1 MLYRI
6 VLASAKHQHE
16 SDIHIHTSRL
26 LLNPYPNSL
35 LNLFN
40 SSNLSV
46 CSSGHRLYLCIIT
59 SLEANS
65 HFFLPNPDLSLLR
78 GPGR

>member
-16 SDIHIHTSRL
+16 SAIHIHTSRL

-40 SSNLSV
+40 SSNYLYA
-46 CSSGHRLYLCIIT
+46 RLDTDYIC
-59 SLEANS
+59 A
-65 HFFLPNPDLSLLR
+65 
-78 GPGR
+78 